1 MPALSS
7 VIDVNTSPD
16 FEALLAPHPRSVV
29 TLTRR
34 LVALVA
40 AYPGLEA
47 RVMPGW
53 GSVNFRH
60 PQAGHVCGVFPAADG
75 VALYFEHGRLLH
87 DPDGL
92 LEGREL
98 KRGRVLRLSPGDELP
113 VDSIGAFLAEA
124 IALFV

>member
-7 VIDVNTSPD
+7 MIDVNSSSD
-16 FEALLAPHPRSVV
+16 LEALLAQRSEPVAV
-29 TLTRR
+29 LTRR
-34 LVALVA
+34 LVSLIA

-60 PQAGHVCGVFPAADG
+60 PQAGHVCGVFPSADG
-75 VALYFEHGRLLH
+75 VALYFEHGRLLD

-92 LEGREL
+92 LEGKDL
-98 KRGRVLRLSPGDELP
+98 KRGRMLRLRPGNEVP
-113 VDSIGAFLAEA
+113 VGPIGAFLAEA
-124 IALFV
+124 IALFA

>member
-1 MPALSS
+1 MPAVSAVVDINSS
-7 VIDVNTSPD
+7 PE
-16 FEALLAPHPRSVV
+16 FEALLAPRPPAIAA
-29 TLTRR
+29 LTRR
-34 LVALVA
+34 LVSLIA

-60 PQAGHVCGVFPAADG
+60 SRAGHVCGVFPSADG

-92 LEGREL
+92 LEGKDL
-98 KRGRVLRLSPGDELP
+98 KRGRMLRLRPDAEVP
-113 VDSIGAFLAEA
+113 VGPIGAFLAEA
-124 IALFV
+124 IALFA